1 MCFGGNTAMG
11 SGSVSDSQSSSSTSS
26 TTPKPKPKP
35 KRRSAGRGSGKNK
48 TLKQFGQGVVSNITT
63 DLKMGMATF
72 GMNTADQAAKL
83 AEMGYSPKAI
93 DSYQARTAASK
104 QRLKEMMEKAN
115 DSDED
120 SSAPKPN
127 VTIGASSGTGI
138 GGGIPSTTGAIVNQP
153 VETALSY
160 QEQLAQNEI
169 QRARQ
174 ERARRKAEALRRRLE
189 GGRRGLSLLRR
200 SGSRGYA

>member
-1 MCFGGNTAMG
+1 MCFGGNKAMG
-11 SGSVSDSQSSSSTSS
+11 KDSVSDSQASVSS
-26 TTPKPKPKP
+26 TTSKPKPKP
-35 KRRSAGRGSGKNK
+35 KRRSAGRGSGANK
-48 TLKQFGQGVVSNITT
+48 TLKQFGQGVVSNIST

-104 QRLKEMMEKAN
+104 ERLKEMMAKSN
-115 DSDED
+115 DNDD
-120 SSAPKPN
+120 SSPAPKPA
-127 VTIGASSGTGI
+127 VTIGTGSGVGT
-138 GGGIPSTTGAIVNQP
+138 GGGIPSTTAAIVNQP

-174 ERARRKAEALRRRLE
+174 ERTRRKAEALRRRLE

-200 SGSRGYA
+200 GGARGYA

>member
-1 MCFGGNTAMG
+1 MCFGGNKAMG
-11 SGSVSDSQSSSSTSS
+11 KDSVSDSKASVSSTKS
-26 TTPKPKPKP
+26 KPKVK
-35 KRRSAGRGSGKNK
+35 KKSAGKGSGANK

-63 DLKMGMATF
+63 DLKMGAATF
-72 GMNTADQAAKL
+72 GMNEADQAAKL

-104 QRLKEMMEKAN
+104 ERLKEMMAKSNDNN
-115 DSDED
+115 DS
-120 SSAPKPN
+120 SPAPKPA
-127 VTIGASSGTGI
+127 VTIGTGSGTGT
-138 GGGIPSTTGAIVNQP
+138 GGGIPSTTEAIVNQP

-169 QRARQ
+169 LRARQ
-174 ERARRKAEALRRRLE
+174 ERTRRKAEALRRRLE

-200 SGSRGYA
+200 GGARGYA